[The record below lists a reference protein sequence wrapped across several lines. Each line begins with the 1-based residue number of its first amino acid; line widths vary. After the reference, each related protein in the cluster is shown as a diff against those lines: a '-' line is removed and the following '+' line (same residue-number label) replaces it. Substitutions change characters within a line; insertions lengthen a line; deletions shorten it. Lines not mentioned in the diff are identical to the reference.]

1 MPPRV
6 NPFPEPAE
14 DIFIVVVVPAL
25 EFKVAVPR
33 FLVVDPAVKLLILE
47 AVAVAPESTI
57 KISL

>member
-1 MPPRV
+1 M
-6 NPFPEPAE
+6 
-14 DIFIVVVVPAL
+14 VVVVPAL